1 MLLFQL
7 MNKMRDKQKILYQE
21 NKHVHPY
28 LCSNYMRA
36 WINCLSLLRNHDSIN
51 LFSTLEVMSWKMSLL
66 FLNHFLCV
74 CVCVCVHKQFLLLQ
88 IKKKKGGEGDLDSW
102 SVAVKSPVSTLWLK
116 ELKAQLLG
124 TTAQTSNGL
133 NTEGICNKSNKEWK
147 RAHIVSSDIVLAHS
161 SYWTCPKFRKYI
173 VSCLLH
179 TFCRNS

>member
-7 MNKMRDKQKILYQE
+7 MRGKQKILYQE

-36 WINCLSLLRNHDSIN
+36 WIHSLSLLQNHDSIN

-66 FLNHFLCV
+66 FLNHFV
-74 CVCVCVHKQFLLLQ
+74 CVSVCVRKQFLLLQ
-88 IKKKKGGEGDLDSW
+88 IKKKRGGDLHSW
-102 SVAVKSPVSTLWLK
+102 SVAVKSPVSALWLK
-116 ELKAQLLG
+116 EIKAQLLG
-124 TTAQTSNGL
+124 TTTQRSNGL
-133 NTEGICNKSNKEWK
+133 NTKGICNKSNKEWK
-147 RAHIVSSDIVLAHS
+147 RALIVSSDIALAHS